1 MSINR
6 IMIDAP
12 TGLIEIEGEKDFVEA
27 QFDKILPLI
36 EGCGFGQSVKPSEDD
51 TSQASPNSKEVA
63 PPVASDANG
72 GKKTKRAIDRPPK
85 GHSCADRIL
94 ELRKDGFFK
103 DQKTPAQIVE
113 GLGKKAGRT
122 PPIKSLPLLGKC
134 SSGVR
139 FNELGSVDIH
149 AAHFSAQTRLRKP
162 K

>member
-27 QFDKILPLI
+27 QLDKILPLI

-103 DQKTPAQIVE
+103 DQKTPAQIAE
-113 GLGKKAGRT
+113 GLGKKGWTHTPNQVSAAAGQMFKRGEIQRT
-122 PPIKSLPLLGKC
+122 
-134 SSGVR
+134 
-139 FNELGSVDIH
+139 SVDKGF
-149 AAHFSAQTRLRKP
+149 AYYWDRD
-162 K
+162 